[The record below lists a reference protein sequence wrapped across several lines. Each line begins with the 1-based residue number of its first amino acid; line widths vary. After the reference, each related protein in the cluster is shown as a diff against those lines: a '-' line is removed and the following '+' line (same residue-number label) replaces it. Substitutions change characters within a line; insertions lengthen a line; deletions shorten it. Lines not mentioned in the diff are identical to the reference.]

1 MHASSYRPNGAKAL
15 VMSDLHRTLRT
26 RLAGGTVQFTFR
38 KIDGTM
44 RPATGTTVLDL
55 IPADHRPKGII
66 VKPRSEDIVTYYDLE
81 RMAWRS
87 CRSAEVISIDD

>member
-1 MHASSYRPNGAKAL
+1 MIATATDIVSL
-15 VMSDLHRTLRT
+15 LRS
-26 RLAGGTVQFTFR
+26 RLASGSVQFTFR

-44 RPATGTTVLDL
+44 RPATGTTVLEL

-66 VKPRSEDIVTYYDLE
+66 IKPRNEDIVTYYDLE

-87 CRSAEVISIDD
+87 CRSAEVVSIDD